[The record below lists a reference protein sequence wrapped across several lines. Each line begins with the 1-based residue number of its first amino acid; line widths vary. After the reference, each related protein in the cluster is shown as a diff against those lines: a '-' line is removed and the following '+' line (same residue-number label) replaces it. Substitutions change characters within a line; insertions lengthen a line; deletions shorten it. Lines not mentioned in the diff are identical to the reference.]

1 MSDPAPYL
9 GTRWYDSDASD
20 FNALHFVIRQF
31 LATIANSAIVQ
42 VVAVYGTGL
51 NPTGTVDV
59 LPLVNQVDGR
69 GNPTPHGI
77 VPGLPFF
84 RVQGGANAVVIDPV
98 VGDIGLAVFADRD
111 VSTVKTTRAQANP
124 GSFRQHDM
132 ADGFYLGG
140 FLNGVPTQYVQFTS
154 GGIDIVSSGTVAIT
168 SAGLTHNGVNIGS
181 THEHGGVQT
190 GTGNT
195 GVPH

>member
-1 MSDPAPYL
+1 M
-9 GTRWYDSDASD
+9 
-20 FNALHFVIRQF
+20 
-31 LATIANSAIVQ
+31 Q

-59 LPLVNQVDGR
+59 LPLVNQVNGR

-77 VPGLPFF
+77 VPRLPFF

-140 FLNGVPTQYVQFTS
+140 FLNGVPTQYVKFTS
-154 GGIDIVSSGTVAIT
+154 EGIDIVSSGTVAIT

-181 THEHGGVQT
+181 THKHGGVQT
-190 GTGNT
+190 GTSDT